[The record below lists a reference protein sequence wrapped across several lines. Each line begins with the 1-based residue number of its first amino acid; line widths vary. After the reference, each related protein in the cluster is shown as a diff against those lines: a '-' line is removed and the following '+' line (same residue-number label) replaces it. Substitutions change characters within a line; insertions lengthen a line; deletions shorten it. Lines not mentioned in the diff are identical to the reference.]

1 MVTTKL
7 KCRNNLIAHNIYKVC
22 NFIQLFSVVEGMPFS
37 TGCFMGVD
45 KNKFFELGGF
55 DETLHFAEDYHLSR
69 KIKRRKFWILIN
81 SGVYTDDRRFQKM
94 GYFGLMKEFIRI
106 MRNRYKND
114 DEFRKDIG
122 YWS

>member
-1 MVTTKL
+1 
-7 KCRNNLIAHNIYKVC
+7 
-22 NFIQLFSVVEGMPFS
+22 
-37 TGCFMGVD
+37 MGVD